1 MLMCITGLITI
12 SRQGFTNPAV
22 SDGSTLR
29 RYSRAIADGL
39 PHPAIDPSGKMV
51 ATCDE
56 HPPLV
61 SGNVDGR
68 LRGVSVV

>member
-1 MLMCITGLITI
+1 MP
-12 SRQGFTNPAV
+12 SRRGFYESCGIGWLHAAALLA
-22 SDGSTLR
+22 SYR
-29 RYSRAIADGL
+29 RRA